1 MIHPGRDGIDENL
14 EFSFKVNFMIQALSL
29 TYSPLF
35 PIMPIICA
43 MPFFGSLF
51 STTKPDRIRKSIGP
65 ISSVLKRQ
73 QPYSSPARPLSQPKV
88 NPESGKPEVVTESA
102 ILSNFPRPNL
112 MPTLHFSLFG
122 LQNSPPSEDTFRAK
136 KCTNC
141 AGPHS
146 TDFCPC

>member
-1 MIHPGRDGIDENL
+1 
-14 EFSFKVNFMIQALSL
+14 
-29 TYSPLF
+29 
-35 PIMPIICA
+35 MPIICA

-73 QPYSSPARPLSQPKV
+73 QLYTTPARPFQSKV
-88 NPESGKPEVVTESA
+88 VDPPQPEVVTESA
-102 ILSNFPRPNL
+102 VLSNFPRPNL

-122 LQNSPPSEDTFRAK
+122 LQNSPPSEDTFRTK

-146 TDFCPC
+146 TEFCPC